1 MPWRSGGPVEAVCS
15 IEVMV
20 RYTFACPTQV
30 SRIKQ
35 GLIAAGLVLGVAA
48 GGCGGSAQARSHP
61 TATGLPSPA
70 VASTAASSSGPVRA
84 VATNS
89 VAIKNFAF
97 SPATITVKP
106 GTRVTWVNH
115 DEDAHTV
122 AFQSSL
128 KVASNPL
135 QGNQSFSY
143 TFQTPGTYTYIC
155 SIHPFM
161 HGTVIVANA

>member
-1 MPWRSGGPVEAVCS
+1 ML
-15 IEVMV
+15 
-20 RYTFACPTQV
+20 RYTLTRPTPV
-30 SRIKQ
+30 SRITQ
-35 GLIAAGLVLGVAA
+35 NLVAA
-48 GGCGGSAQARSHP
+48 GFVIGLAASGCGGSAQARPHP
-61 TATGLPSPA
+61 AATGPSPA

-89 VAIKNFAF
+89 VVIKNYAF
-97 SPATITVKP
+97 SPPTITVKP

-122 AFQSSL
+122 TFQSNL
-128 KVASNPL
+128 KVASSPL
-135 QGNQSFSY
+135 QGNQSFGY
-143 TFQTPGTYTYIC
+143 TFQTSGTYTYIC